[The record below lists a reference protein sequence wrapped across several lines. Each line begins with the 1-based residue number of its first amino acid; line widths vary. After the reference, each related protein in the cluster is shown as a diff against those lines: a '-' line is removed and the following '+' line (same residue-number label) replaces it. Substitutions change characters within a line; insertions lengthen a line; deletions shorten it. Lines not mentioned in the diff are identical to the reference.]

1 MYNILST
8 ATWIVKILRTSYTSW
23 WFQPIWK
30 IIVELNHFPQVG
42 VKIKYVW
49 NHQQVSHSFTLRTS
63 LRNSPNICD
72 IRRSRSG
79 RPCFG
84 MSRKAIFF
92 SETNS
97 PRPKRKPQHIF
108 QASKFQVRTLCLNWW
123 LNQPLRM
130 KNMSKN
136 GLIFPNFRGEKKKSL
151 KPASSFREGIH
162 FTSPF
167 PHSSKGFR
175 FPGSSGT
182 SFVRGRPGSPFLVD
196 PQKYTKW

>member
-1 MYNILST
+1 MVST
-8 ATWIVKILRTSYTSW
+8 HLKNNCRIESFPPGRGENKVCLKPPASIGFFHLEDFPPKFSKYLRHT
-23 WFQPIWK
+23 
-30 IIVELNHFPQVG
+30 
-42 VKIKYVW
+42 KIK
-49 NHQQVSHSFTLRTS
+49 
-63 LRNSPNICD
+63 I
-72 IRRSRSG
+72 G
-79 RPCFG
+79 RPPFG

-97 PRPKRKPQHIF
+97 PKPKRKPQHIF

-130 KNMSKN
+130 KNMSQN

-151 KPASSFREGIH
+151 KPANSFREGIH

-167 PHSSKGFR
+167 PHSSKRFG

-182 SFVRGRPGSPFLVD
+182 SFVRGRPGSPFLLD